1 LNNRETT
8 IKEVE
13 RSLIEF
19 IQNFCINPFEYF
31 YEEDLRAFLL
41 TKLKSKVNISSE
53 FPTLTYSKEIRK
65 SSVNSSIIKAEYPY
79 YKKFD
84 IAFLSY
90 QKEKDFYNQPVFMA
104 IEIKL
109 GSHKIGMDR
118 TAGFKS
124 DIVKLTECLT
134 TYKNENFIGIAL
146 YFCQTLILKKEI
158 DEWYKGI
165 SFEQIDVNQLVL
177 SKNNVYAIIV
187 PGEQSEKISLSKI
200 KS

>member
-1 LNNRETT
+1 
-8 IKEVE
+8 
-13 RSLIEF
+13 LIEF